1 MVITALLASNVSDA
15 LRTHVTR
22 QHAQTK
28 ELHVFQSI
36 VEDVITNFTTI
47 TEILTKNVQMVK
59 LKCCLLIAKFHVNIH
74 YYIALFAIVYSTIT
88 MSTIT
93 LETEVTS
100 TTTPPQKRGKAIN

>member
-28 ELHVFQSI
+28 EVHVFQTI

-59 LKCCLLIAKFHVNIH
+59 LKYCLLIAKFHVNIH
-74 YYIALFAIVYSTIT
+74 YLIIHYSQLYIA
-88 MSTIT
+88 
-93 LETEVTS
+93 
-100 TTTPPQKRGKAIN
+100 Q